1 MRGAADD
8 FGVVSGQGERGLCFW
23 PGRFWPWASV
33 PAGGC
38 SLPLLLVTARAFE
51 NALLEAPIPRL
62 LS

>member
-23 PGRFWPWASV
+23 PWASV
-33 PAGGC
+33 PAGRC
-38 SLPLLLVTARAFE
+38 SLTLLLVTARAFE